1 MNKVF
6 ECLGVQTFEKDGKKG
21 TNIYYSEP
29 FDEYEKNCSGVKC
42 NHIFTYKN
50 ITVPK
55 PGGRFK
61 AIYSLGFDFKNQRN
75 IPVLEELDIVPFN
88 KQCELPILV
97 FYIITCCRASV
108 RQLPLKGDRM
118 SEDSIYTT
126 ETVTETVQ
134 DNQSTDNQVNS
145 DYIALGLVGVFLIGC
160 LVGLFVFRVFSA
172 RWHT

>member
-1 MNKVF
+1 M
-6 ECLGVQTFEKDGKKG
+6 L
-21 TNIYYSEP
+21 
-29 FDEYEKNCSGVKC
+29 SG
-42 NHIFTYKN
+42 FGSAAPY
-50 ITVPK
+50 
-55 PGGRFK
+55 
-61 AIYSLGFDFKNQRN
+61 
-75 IPVLEELDIVPFN
+75 
-88 KQCELPILV
+88 
-97 FYIITCCRASV
+97 
-108 RQLPLKGDRM
+108 KGDRM